1 MDNNNEAKI
10 NIEAEKTVFSDA
22 IGRSEQKLEM
32 AEPSYSVTPSPFST
46 QNLSMMSMDT
56 SINVSPVI
64 AAPNQSRIIPMQ
76 ANTGFMDNSKT
87 SNIEKQIKDNIM
99 PSLQK
104 IAQQV
109 NDMNVSTKNQNTDL
123 VERPTIAPTN
133 LIFLDRATKTSS
145 APNWA

>member
-1 MDNNNEAKI
+1 LDNNEAKI
-10 NIEAEKTVFSDA
+10 NIEAEKTVFIDA

-32 AEPSYSVTPSPFST
+32 IQPSFSATPSPFST
-46 QNLSMMSMDT
+46 QNLSMISMDT
-56 SINVSPVI
+56 SVNVSPVMP
-64 AAPNQSRIIPMQ
+64 APNQSRIIPMQ
-76 ANTGFMDNSKT
+76 SNTGSIDTTKT

-133 LIFLDRATKTSS
+133 LIFLDRATKAASPPS
-145 APNWA
+145 WA

>member
-1 MDNNNEAKI
+1 
-10 NIEAEKTVFSDA
+10 
-22 IGRSEQKLEM
+22 
-32 AEPSYSVTPSPFST
+32 
-46 QNLSMMSMDT
+46 MSMDT
-56 SINVSPVI
+56 SVNVSPVI

-109 NDMNVSTKNQNTDL
+109 NDMNVSSKNQNTSIE
-123 VERPTIAPTN
+123 ERPTIPPTN
-133 LIFLDRATKTSS
+133 LIFVDRATKASS
-145 APNWA
+145 PPLWA

>member
-1 MDNNNEAKI
+1 LDNNEAKI

-22 IGRSEQKLEM
+22 IGRSEQKLEIT
-32 AEPSYSVTPSPFST
+32 EPSFSVTASPFSA
-46 QNLSMMSMDT
+46 QNLSIMSMDT
-56 SINVSPVI
+56 SVNVSPVI
-64 AAPNQSRIIPMQ
+64 PAPNKSRMIPLQ
-76 ANTGFMDNSKT
+76 ANTGSIDSFKT

-109 NDMNVSTKNQNTDL
+109 NEMNVSTKNQNTDL

-133 LIFLDRATKTSS
+133 LIFLDRSTKASS
-145 APNWA
+145 PPTWA

>member
-1 MDNNNEAKI
+1 MDNNEAKI

-22 IGRSEQKLEM
+22 IGRSEQKLEIS
-32 AEPSYSVTPSPFST
+32 EPSVSVSASPFST
-46 QNLSMMSMDT
+46 QNMVMMSMDT
-56 SINVSPVI
+56 SVIVSPVI
-64 AAPNQSRIIPMQ
+64 AAPNQSRFIPIQ
-76 ANTGFMDNSKT
+76 SNTGMFDSSKT

-133 LIFLDRATKTSS
+133 LIFLDRSTKASS
-145 APNWA
+145 TPTWA

>member
-22 IGRSEQKLEM
+22 IGRSEQKLEIT
-32 AEPSYSVTPSPFST
+32 EPSYSVTPSPFST

-56 SINVSPVI
+56 SVNVSPVI

-123 VERPTIAPTN
+123 VERPTISPTN
-133 LIFLDRATKTSS
+133 LIFVDRATKASS
-145 APNWA
+145 PPSWA

>member
-1 MDNNNEAKI
+1 MDNNEAKI

-22 IGRSEQKLEM
+22 IGRSEQKLEIT
-32 AEPSYSVTPSPFST
+32 EPSFSVTASPFSA
-46 QNLSMMSMDT
+46 QNLSIMSMDT
-56 SINVSPVI
+56 SVNVSPVI
-64 AAPNQSRIIPMQ
+64 PAPNKSRMIPLQ
-76 ANTGFMDNSKT
+76 ANTGSIDSFKT

-109 NDMNVSTKNQNTDL
+109 NEMNVSTKNQNTDL

-133 LIFLDRATKTSS
+133 LIFLDRSTKASS
-145 APNWA
+145 PPTWA